1 MEKTVHT
8 FESVWAAFAETDRL
22 IKEMREANAIASAE
36 LNRKFAET
44 DRKFAETDR
53 QFKQLGKMI
62 GGVSSNHGLF
72 AEEYFFNSFKRGKK
86 NFFGENFD
94 KILRSETLE
103 LEKTKAEFDI
113 LLVNGKAV
121 AVIEVK
127 FRVHGKHLDEL
138 KNKIKYFRQK
148 FPEYNNHKVYL
159 GIASM
164 VFEDNVEYECL
175 ENGIAVIK
183 QVGDKVVIYDERLKA
198 YT

>member
-1 MEKTVHT
+1 M
-8 FESVWAAFAETDRL
+8 
-22 IKEMREANAIASAE
+22 
-36 LNRKFAET
+36 
-44 DRKFAETDR
+44 
-53 QFKQLGKMI
+53 
-62 GGVSSNHGLF
+62 
-72 AEEYFFNSFKRGKK
+72 
-86 NFFGENFD
+86 
-94 KILRSETLE
+94 
-103 LEKTKAEFDI
+103 
-113 LLVNGKAV
+113 NGK
-121 AVIEVK
+121 
-127 FRVHGKHLDEL
+127 RLDEL